1 MKKDLRA
8 HCHTIIAGNHE
19 QSPAEHFYA
28 MAKWCEEHQVKH
40 DVYGDGE
47 FINSFQQKVADLLGF
62 EAGLFVIT
70 GTMTQATALE
80 LVCRK
85 KRNPVVAM
93 HESSHIY
100 RFERQGYQ
108 LQNRFSILPLGDMF
122 RPWTAKDLNA
132 WPDEISAV
140 LYELPM
146 RELGG
151 NCQVGTNSMTS
162 KLSVNTATFTSIWMA
177 LVYGSA
183 RPIIKSHTK
192 RLPRVFSRLMSLSI
206 RASMA

>member
-108 LQNRFSILPLGDMF
+108 LQNRFPSCLWAICSDLGQQ
-122 RPWTAKDLNA
+122 K
-132 WPDEISAV
+132 IST
-140 LYELPM
+140 PGQM
-146 RELGG
+146 KFQRSCMS
-151 NCQVGTNSMTS
+151 CQCVS
-162 KLSVNTATFTSIWMA
+162 
-177 LVYGSA
+177 
-183 RPIIKSHTK
+183 
-192 RLPRVFSRLMSLSI
+192 
-206 RASMA
+206 